1 MEMDMTLN
9 FGLGGLTSS
18 QGRYTADEW
27 KLMSATR
34 KIAASMV
41 FFGIAGGVW
50 IGLWAWGLAAP
61 PQANSPLSLIAI
73 LGANMLVATAAS
85 AVGAC
90 FGFIFGIP
98 RTLDRAVAA
107 ATAATQGVAA
117 AVPQAA
123 MATNTN
129 LERISDWLT
138 TLLIGATLVQIKEIA
153 GWIGQLGKNLLRG
166 GLAAN
171 DAIVPVIVIL
181 FFSAA
186 FLGIYLITRLYLTSA
201 FVSALGVLASGGPAL
216 TFGDLN
222 YVLAAA
228 VTAGTDAERYDALSK
243 FAQFRFTQAERD
255 DPVMNANIARLLAGL
270 LKSASA
276 GSAPTAGASLKEA
289 ISRAAKD
296 SEVKAALLADFN
308 SGVLQTGDSG
318 LDQDVNKLLS

>member
-1 MEMDMTLN
+1 MTPNL
-9 FGLGGLTSS
+9 GLGGLTSS
-18 QGRYTADEW
+18 QARYTADEW

-34 KIAASMV
+34 KIAITMV
-41 FFGIAGGVW
+41 FFGIIGAVW

-61 PQANSPLSLIAI
+61 VQPNSPLSLVAI
-73 LGANMLVATAAS
+73 LGANLLVATAAA

-107 ATAATQGVAA
+107 ATAATQGAA
-117 AVPQAA
+117 AAAPQAA

-153 GWIGQLGKNLLRG
+153 SWIGQLGKNLLRG

-171 DAIVPVIVIL
+171 DAIVPVVVIL

-186 FLGIYLITRLYLTSA
+186 FLGVYLITRLYLTSA

-228 VTAGTDAERYDALSK
+228 VTAGTDAARYDALSK
-243 FAQFRFTQAERD
+243 YAQFRFTQVERD
-255 DPVMNANIARLLAGL
+255 DPIMNGNIARLL
-270 LKSASA
+270 
-276 GSAPTAGASLKEA
+276 
-289 ISRAAKD
+289 
-296 SEVKAALLADFN
+296 
-308 SGVLQTGDSG
+308 
-318 LDQDVNKLLS
+318 